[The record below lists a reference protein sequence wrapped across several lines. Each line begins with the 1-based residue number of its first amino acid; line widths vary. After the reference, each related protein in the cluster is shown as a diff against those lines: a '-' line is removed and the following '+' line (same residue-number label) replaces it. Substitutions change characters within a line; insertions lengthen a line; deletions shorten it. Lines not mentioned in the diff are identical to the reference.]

1 MRSVLPGRLA
11 PVDQGVLRARR
22 PRVRIA
28 AHANGPAPGL
38 ERDTFLAL
46 PRAALRLIR
55 TADAT
60 GSVRA
65 GLRNTA
71 AGWCP
76 AGRHRKGAI
85 NQFATLGEDRFTR
98 HRA

>member
-1 MRSVLPGRLA
+1 LLRTRTVLP
-11 PVDQGVLRARR
+11 PDSGVT
-22 PRVRIA
+22 P
-28 AHANGPAPGL
+28 
-38 ERDTFLAL
+38 FLAL

-60 GSVRA
+60 WSVRA

-71 AGWCP
+71 AGWRP
-76 AGRHRKGAI
+76 AGRHRKNAI
-85 NQFATLGEDRFTR
+85 NQLATLGEDRFTR